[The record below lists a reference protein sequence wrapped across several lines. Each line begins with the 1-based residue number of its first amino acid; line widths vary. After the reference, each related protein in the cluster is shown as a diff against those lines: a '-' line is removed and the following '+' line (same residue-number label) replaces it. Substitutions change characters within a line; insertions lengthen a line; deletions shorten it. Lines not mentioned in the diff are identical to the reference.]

1 MNMSI
6 KDDMLEEHLNATNT
20 CFVCR
25 KTMNENGE
33 CDICNDPSTYERETV
48 DLVELISSKDGSLWG
63 DYLSLNLFWLQVF
76 LIQNFDYQLD
86 DFQEIAE
93 KEFYPKYENL
103 EYHIISLKNGLTKDD
118 LEQHIEYLFTVAR
131 FYKFVSYRQGISDIQ
146 ILYSDQVNYKQ
157 IDEYRHF
164 KLKVW

>member
-33 CDICNDPSTYERETV
+33 CSECNDPSTYEKETV
-48 DLVELISSKDGSLWG
+48 DLIEIILSMDNSY
-63 DYLSLNLFWLQVF
+63 YLSLKLFWLQVF
-76 LIQNFDYQLD
+76 LIQKFDYQLD
-86 DFQEIAE
+86 DFQEVPS
-93 KEFYPKYENL
+93 KDFYPKYENL
-103 EYHIISLKNGLTKDD
+103 EHHIISCKNGLTRDD
-118 LEQHIEYLFTVAR
+118 LEQHIEYLFTIAR

-146 ILYSDQVNYKQ
+146 ILYSDQVNYRQ
-157 IDEYRHF
+157 IDEFRHF

>member
-1 MNMSI
+1 MSI
-6 KDDMLEEHLNATNT
+6 KDDMIEEHLIERNT
-20 CFVCR
+20 CFVCH

-33 CDICNDPSTYERETV
+33 CDVCNDPSTYEQETV
-48 DLVELISSKDGSLWG
+48 DLVELILSKDGSLSEFP
-63 DYLSLNLFWLQVF
+63 LTVSLFLFWLQVF
-76 LIQNFDYQLD
+76 LIQNFEYQLD
-86 DFQEIAE
+86 DFQEIPL

-103 EYHIISLKNGLTKDD
+103 EQHIIPLKNGVGKNE

-146 ILYSDQVNYKQ
+146 ILYSNQVNYKQ
-157 IDEYRHF
+157 IDEFKHF